1 MVEKVP
7 AELAVR
13 TGYRLVKLGELA
25 MAAAERALEPLGVRP
40 RHFNVLSVVAVN
52 PTISQQDLS
61 RHLNIDANVMVGVI
75 DELERAGLARRE
87 RNPADRRRHV
97 VALTKTGLDVLR
109 RGQKFLDAAESEL
122 FAALS
127 DRDRA
132 KLDDLAGRL
141 IASNPP
147 VRKTQ

>member
-1 MVEKVP
+1 MAEKVSE
-7 AELAVR
+7 ELAVR
-13 TGYRLVKLGELA
+13 TGYRLIKLGELA
-25 MAAAERALEPLGVRP
+25 LAAAERALEPLGVRP
-40 RHFNVLSVVAVN
+40 RHFNVLTVVAAN

-61 RHLNIDANVMVGVI
+61 RYLNIDANVMVGVI
-75 DELERAGLARRE
+75 DELEQAGLARRQ

-97 VALTKTGLDVLR
+97 VDLTKTGLDMLR
-109 RGQKFLDAAESEL
+109 RGQRFLDAAEAEL

-132 KLDDLAGRL
+132 KLDDLAGRVL
-141 IASNPP
+141 ATNPP